1 MKKNIKII
9 ALLLVI
15 ISLFS
20 CSSAENCTKTIVI
33 PDRTIISPSGSSYIP
48 ASSLLVPCDYVSTPI
63 QEQAPL
69 QNFTYE
75 ILNFNFNPDTGN
87 NTNRLKFDIKLNNL
101 NNFVVNGFAYI
112 TTNVD
117 GLVSSGGF
125 LNGATSV
132 CSQINPNSSCIFSYD
147 KEVSLIQGNIQ
158 SVQILDVKYYLSN

>member
-1 MKKNIKII
+1 M
-9 ALLLVI
+9 AL
-15 ISLFS
+15 
-20 CSSAENCTKTIVI
+20 
-33 PDRTIISPSGSSYIP
+33 
-48 ASSLLVPCDYVSTPI
+48 
-63 QEQAPL
+63 
-69 QNFTYE
+69 
-75 ILNFNFNPDTGN
+75 
-87 NTNRLKFDIKLNNL
+87 
-101 NNFVVNGFAYI
+101 AYI